1 MSSNVGVRSESGMF
15 VRVEVD
21 NPVANDAV
29 AAKQLEG
36 VCPVDIFKDE
46 GGRVAIVEPN
56 VDECILC
63 GLCLDIGAPGAVR
76 VYKLYDN
83 DAQLTKQ

>member
-1 MSSNVGVRSESGMF
+1 MTAKSQSGMF

-21 NPVANDAV
+21 DPVANDAA

-36 VCPVDIFKDE
+36 VCPVDIYKE
-46 GGRVAIVEPN
+46 AGGRVTIIENN

-63 GLCLDIGAPGAVR
+63 GLCLDVGPAGAVR

-83 DAQLTKQ
+83 DAQLTKP

>member
-1 MSSNVGVRSESGMF
+1 MTLRSETGMF

-21 NPVANDAV
+21 DAVAADAV
-29 AAKQLEG
+29 AAKSLAG
-36 VCPVDIFKDE
+36 VCPVDIFADQ
-46 GGRVAIVEPN
+46 GGRVTLVEEN

-63 GLCLDIGAPGAVR
+63 GLCLEVGPKGAVR

-83 DAQLTKQ
+83 DAQLAKP

>member
-1 MSSNVGVRSESGMF
+1 MTLRSESGMF

-21 NPVANDAV
+21 DAVANDAA

-36 VCPVDIFKDE
+36 VCPVDIFADD
-46 GGRVAIVEPN
+46 GGRVSLVEDN
-56 VDECILC
+56 IDECILC
-63 GLCLDIGAPGAVR
+63 GLCLEVGAAGGVR

-83 DAQLTKQ
+83 DALLAKS